1 MHKELNRGKSI
12 SRIIKSHERH
22 EEKTSYQKKVDPTVE
37 SIMRLDVVK
46 LMPED
51 EKNVVI
57 DEAFRFPLN
66 PTLRKVEKS
75 AVQKAKD
82 REPDMEL
89 EQKLAEN
96 GYDDWLDDVKNG
108 DHKPET
114 VDVFNSVYGGD

>member
-12 SRIIKSHERH
+12 SRIIKSHEKH
-22 EEKTSYQKKVDPTVE
+22 ERKSDPVIK

-46 LMPED
+46 LMPKD
-51 EKNVVI
+51 EKDVVI

-66 PTLRKVEKS
+66 PTLRKVERS

-89 EQKLAEN
+89 ELKLAEN
-96 GYDDWLDDVKNG
+96 GYENWLDDVKNG

-114 VDVFNSVYGGD
+114 IDVFNSVYGGD